1 MEIKRLSAQSWR
13 FDPGVPVVGAAAVC
27 GPKEGEGPLGKD
39 MDHIFSDLRLGQ
51 KSFEKA
57 EQLMQMQAARIAL
70 ERAHLPMENLD
81 FFCGGDLLN
90 QLTPTCFTARTL
102 GASFLGLFSAC
113 ATSTAALSLAALAVA
128 SGAVANAMALSSSHT
143 CTAERQFR
151 YPNEYGSQKPPYSQQ
166 TATAAGALVL
176 SRSGQALAKLS
187 GVTLGKVI
195 DIQITDPFKLGPAMA
210 PAFADTVSAH
220 LRDWQRQPED
230 YDLILSGDLGRH
242 GSAIAL
248 ELLKRKG
255 IHLPEKQYA
264 DCGLLLYGED
274 DSVFA
279 GGSGCGCA
287 ASVGFGHILRRIAQ
301 GELKRV
307 LLVATGAL
315 LSPLANQQQET
326 IPGIA
331 HGVIL
336 EGIGNAAQ
344 EKPLDNPSEN
354 SSRIPFEGGNEDA

>member
-13 FDPGVPVVGAAAVC
+13 IDPGVSIVGSSAVC
-27 GPKEGEGPLGKD
+27 GPKEGEGPLAKD

-57 EQLMQMQAARIAL
+57 EQLMQMKAAQIAL
-70 ERAHLPMENLD
+70 ERANLSMDKLD

-90 QLTPTCFTARTL
+90 QLTPTSFTARGL

-113 ATSTAALSLAALAVA
+113 ATSTAAVSLAALAVG
-128 SGAVANAMALSSSHT
+128 SGAVANAMALTSSHT

-166 TATAAGALVL
+166 TATAAGALLL
-176 SRSGQALAKLS
+176 SQTGRPLAKLS
-187 GVTLGKVI
+187 GVTLGRVI

-210 PAFADTVSAH
+210 PAFADTVAAH
-220 LRDWQRQPED
+220 MRDWQRQPED

-248 ELLKRKG
+248 ELLKRKDIRIEEG
-255 IHLPEKQYA
+255 RHA
-264 DCGLLLYGED
+264 DCGLLLYGND

-287 ASVGFGHILRRIAQ
+287 ASVGFGHILRRIAE

-331 HGVIL
+331 HGVVL
-336 EGIGNAAQ
+336 EGVKENA
-344 EKPLDNPSEN
+344 
-354 SSRIPFEGGNEDA
+354 